1 MDNNNINIEEI
12 MADIRKKIKDED
24 LTADMLSFE
33 DVPYKKPVQVKAGTL
48 EAADESLRY
57 LNTRYYI
64 QPYKQLQGNPVKV
77 FIKKVLRKMIK
88 FYIEPVVFEQNDFN
102 ANTVLTTMSF
112 GDAIGN
118 DAIALKGA
126 ISDMGF
132 QTDIYA
138 ENIDKRLPNGTAQ
151 KIEKLRRVNRDDI
164 ILYHKSTGTDLT
176 FKIGDYDCRRVMIY
190 HNITP
195 PEFFRPYSP
204 TAAALTEYG
213 YEGVEYLRDKVE
225 YVMADSAYNKSELVK
240 MGYKCPIDVRPILI
254 RFKDYEQ
261 TPDENIMRI
270 FGDGRQNLIFVGR
283 IAPNKKQENVIR
295 AFFCYKKLVPDARL
309 ILVGSYLGMENY
321 YERLVRYA
329 SALGLGNDVIFTGH
343 IKFSEI
349 LAYYRTASAFVCMSE
364 HEGFCVPLAEAMFFR
379 VPIIAYDTSAI
390 SDTLG
395 GSGVLLDSNDP
406 VFAAQVIHRVMTDEK
421 LRSAVIEGQTKRLA
435 AFSYENI
442 RDIFEKQLRNFIGK
456 DR

>member
-1 MDNNNINIEEI
+1 MRI
-12 MADIRKKIKDED
+12 
-24 LTADMLSFE
+24 
-33 DVPYKKPVQVKAGTL
+33 
-48 EAADESLRY
+48 
-57 LNTRYYI
+57 I
-64 QPYKQLQGNPVKV
+64 Q
-77 FIKKVLRKMIK
+77 I
-88 FYIEPVVFEQNDFN
+88 
-102 ANTVLTTMSF
+102 LTTMSF

-309 ILVGSYLGMENY
+309 IFVGSYLGMENY

-406 VFAAQVIHRVMTDEK
+406 VFVAQVIHRVMTDEK

-435 AFSYENI
+435 DFSYENI
-442 RDIFEKQLRNFIGK
+442 RDIFEKQLKNFIGK

>member
-1 MDNNNINIEEI
+1 MRI
-12 MADIRKKIKDED
+12 
-24 LTADMLSFE
+24 
-33 DVPYKKPVQVKAGTL
+33 
-48 EAADESLRY
+48 
-57 LNTRYYI
+57 I
-64 QPYKQLQGNPVKV
+64 Q
-77 FIKKVLRKMIK
+77 I
-88 FYIEPVVFEQNDFN
+88 
-102 ANTVLTTMSF
+102 LTTMSF

-270 FGDGRQNLIFVGR
+270 FGD
-283 IAPNKKQENVIR
+283 
-295 AFFCYKKLVPDARL
+295 
-309 ILVGSYLGMENY
+309 
-321 YERLVRYA
+321 A